1 MGNGGLLIKILLGD
15 WNPPKLSYVGK
26 FFIFWK
32 LVLKFCKRQYFPQLW
47 GGRKS
52 DIFWLEAPKKIFISK
67 SPFPQNFLMWE
78 IFLFC
83 ENRFWSFVSGHI
95 FPYFGRGV
103 VKVTF
108 FDWRPL
114 KRFLLVSPQF
124 EREKLANSEINLLL
138 QILEFCP
145 EIWHVLMIL
154 KINTSSR
161 SNFLSISKI
170 FTLRVDFSTDFQT
183 NFKIS

>member
-1 MGNGGLLIKILLGD
+1 MFLSTFVDFIQYYTIHIKMFLISREIREY
-15 WNPPKLSYVGK
+15 W
-26 FFIFWK
+26 I
-32 LVLKFCKRQYFPQLW
+32 
-47 GGRKS
+47 
-52 DIFWLEAPKKIFISK
+52 
-67 SPFPQNFLMWE
+67 PQNFLMWE
-78 IFLFC
+78 NFLFFK
-83 ENRFWSFVSGHI
+83 NRFWSFVSGHI
-95 FPYFGRGV
+95 FPYFGGV

-161 SNFLSISKI
+161 SNFWSISKI

>member
-1 MGNGGLLIKILLGD
+1 MT
-15 WNPPKLSYVGK
+15 V
-26 FFIFWK
+26 
-32 LVLKFCKRQYFPQLW
+32 
-47 GGRKS
+47 
-52 DIFWLEAPKKIFISK
+52 
-67 SPFPQNFLMWE
+67 
-78 IFLFC
+78 
-83 ENRFWSFVSGHI
+83 
-95 FPYFGRGV
+95 
-103 VKVTF
+103 